1 MHYEKAFSKFFKL
14 GKTLR
19 RFAQVCLVN
28 PFQPSVPIEWFL
40 FYATL
45 TWNGLICK
53 LNFDYFGLR
62 YSWKQFLKNLHCCI
76 VHIYIMGF
84 GAKATAL
91 FKFLKNFELIEFFKN
106 LRTKKNVTLFLPSD
120 R

>member
-1 MHYEKAFSKFFKL
+1 
-14 GKTLR
+14 
-19 RFAQVCLVN
+19 
-28 PFQPSVPIEWFL
+28 
-40 FYATL
+40 
-45 TWNGLICK
+45 
-53 LNFDYFGLR
+53 
-62 YSWKQFLKNLHCCI
+62 
-76 VHIYIMGF
+76 MGF